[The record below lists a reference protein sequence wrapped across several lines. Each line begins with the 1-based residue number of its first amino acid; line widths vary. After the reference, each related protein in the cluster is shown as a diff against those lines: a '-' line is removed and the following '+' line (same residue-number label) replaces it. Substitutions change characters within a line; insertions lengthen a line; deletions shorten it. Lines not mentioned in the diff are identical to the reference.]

1 MDQIIAIKMSEK
13 CIQLYIEEKHKSDD
27 TRNDDH
33 GYDPFSVDDAKGK
46 NHFELKKASAT
57 AFVSQTRSRFR

>member
-13 CIQLYIEEKHKSDD
+13 CIRMYALEKHKSDD

-33 GYDPFSVDDAKGK
+33 GYDPFSLDDAKGK
-46 NHFELKKASAT
+46 NH
-57 AFVSQTRSRFR
+57 